1 MPTVAAGTRF
11 SARRGFVLVAV
22 DLTLDAEAGFES
34 ARTYWDLRAYEVPE
48 LNRATLLRNK
58 WQAVPVLPRTR
69 FALEAKLHSW
79 CPA

>member
-1 MPTVAAGTRF
+1 
-11 SARRGFVLVAV
+11 VLVAV
-22 DLTLDAEAGFES
+22 DLTLDAEAAFES

-69 FALEAKLHSW
+69 FGLEAKLHSW